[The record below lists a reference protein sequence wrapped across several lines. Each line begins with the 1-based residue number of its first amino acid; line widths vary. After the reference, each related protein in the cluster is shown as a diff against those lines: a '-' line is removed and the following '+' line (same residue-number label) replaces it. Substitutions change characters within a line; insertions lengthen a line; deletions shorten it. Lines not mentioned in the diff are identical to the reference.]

1 MDETSAMKRMHSA
14 GLVTQLAVLTTSVIL
29 ANMSHEIRTPMN
41 GILGMTELLLD
52 TTLSDSQRHL
62 AKTVQRSGEHLLEII
77 NDILDFSKIEA
88 GKIEL
93 EQVSFS
99 LRENL
104 EDTVMVFAERAHS
117 KGLEL
122 VCGALQSEAGV
133 TA

>member
-1 MDETSAMKRMHSA
+1 MKRMHSA

-29 ANMSHEIRTPMN
+29 ANMSREIRTPMN